1 MQPLNYNTMRNWL
14 VTIGNAKV
22 EEDKIT
28 YIPEKGK
35 RQDGTEFNY
44 VTIVSSNIDFEN
56 GNIKF
61 SVKTNDKL
69 ALAQVVLASDKGD
82 IYIGMNTMGL
92 LFGITKYDK
101 DNQRWENPDGAGYSV
116 TYIPEDTYNYSIDV
130 NGSVITLSVN
140 GIKIIE
146 TVHEIKKGQLKFY
159 MSGESEILISNIVVD
174 TKKAKAFVVMQFTE
188 EYNQLYTEVI
198 KPVCENFGLEVE
210 RADEFYTTTP
220 IIADVIRSITNSS
233 LIIAEITP
241 DNANVYYEVGYAHAI
256 NKPTILLCERK
267 KREKL
272 PFDISGFRTLFYE
285 DSISGKSTVEKN
297 LKKFLENI
305 KL

>member
-1 MQPLNYNTMRNWL
+1 MENWL
-14 VTIGNAKV
+14 VTVGNAKF
-22 EEDKIT
+22 EDGKII
-28 YIPEKGK
+28 YIPQKGK
-35 RQDGTEFNY
+35 REDGTEFNY
-44 VTIVSSNIDFEN
+44 ISIVSSNIEFEN
-56 GNIKF
+56 GKINF
-61 SVKTNDKL
+61 SVQTKDKL
-69 ALAQVVLASDKGD
+69 ALAQLVLSSEKGGS
-82 IYIGMNTMGL
+82 INIGMNTMGV
-92 LFGITKYDK
+92 LFGVTKYDK
-101 DNQRWENPDGAGYSV
+101 DNQRYENPEGAGFYE
-116 TYIPEDTYNYSIDV
+116 TYIPENIYNYTVEV
-130 NGSVITLSVN
+130 NGSVITLFVN
-140 GIKIIE
+140 GIKITESIQD
-146 TVHEIKKGQLKFY
+146 VKRGQIKFY
-159 MSGESEILISNIVVD
+159 LSGESEIVISNMQVN
-174 TKKAKAFVVMQFTE
+174 TMKPKAFIVMQFTE
-188 EYNQLYTEVI
+188 EYNQLYKEVI

-220 IIADVIRSITNSS
+220 IIADVIRSIVNSS

-305 KL
+305 NM

>member
-1 MQPLNYNTMRNWL
+1 MENWL
-14 VTIGNAKV
+14 VTTGNARL
-22 EEDKIT
+22 ENGKIM
-28 YIPEKGK
+28 YIPQKGK
-35 RQDGTEFNY
+35 REDGTEFNY
-44 VTIVSSNIDFEN
+44 IAIISSNIEFEN
-56 GNIKF
+56 GKINF
-61 SVKTNDKL
+61 SIQTADKL
-69 ALAQVVLASDKGD
+69 ALAQVVLASERGGN
-82 IYIGMNTMGL
+82 INIGMNAMGL

-101 DNQRWENPDGAGYSV
+101 ENQRYENPEGAGYYE
-116 TYIPEDTYNYSIDV
+116 TYVPQNIYNYSVEV

-140 GIKIIE
+140 GIKIAESIQD
-146 TVHEIKKGQLKFY
+146 VKKGQVKFY
-159 MSGESEILISNIVVD
+159 LSGESEIVVSNIEVI
-174 TKKAKAFVVMQFTE
+174 TKKPKAFIVMQFTE

-198 KPVCENFGLEVE
+198 KPVCESFGLEVE

-220 IIADVIRSITNSS
+220 IISDVIRSIVNSS
-233 LIIAEITP
+233 IIIAEITP

-305 KL
+305 NM

>member
-1 MQPLNYNTMRNWL
+1 MENWL
-14 VTIGNAKV
+14 VTIGKAKI
-22 EEDKIT
+22 EDNQIT
-28 YIPEKGK
+28 YLPEKGK
-35 RQDGTEFNY
+35 RQDGTEYNY
-44 VTIVSSNIDFEN
+44 TTIVSSNIEFEN
-56 GNIKF
+56 GTVKF
-61 SVKTNDKL
+61 SVKTSDKL
-69 ALAQVVLASDKGD
+69 ALAQVVLSSDKGD
-82 IYIGMNTMGL
+82 VNIGMNTMGVL
-92 LFGITKYDK
+92 YGITKYDK
-101 DNQRWENPDGAGYSV
+101 DNQRWENPDGAGYYE
-116 TYIPEDTYNYSIDV
+116 TYIPENVYQYKIEV
-130 NGSVITLSVN
+130 NGSVITLFVN
-140 GIKIIE
+140 DIKITE
-146 TVHEIKKGQLKFY
+146 TVQEIKRGQIKFY
-159 MSGESEILISNIVVD
+159 MSGESEIIISDIEVI

-220 IIADVIRSITNSS
+220 IIADVIRSIVNSS
-233 LIIAEITP
+233 IVIAEITP

-305 KL
+305 II

>member
-1 MQPLNYNTMRNWL
+1 MENWL
-14 VTIGNAKV
+14 VTTGNAKL
-22 EEDKIT
+22 ENGKIM
-28 YIPEKGK
+28 YIPQKGK
-35 RQDGTEFNY
+35 REDGTEFNY
-44 VTIVSSNIDFEN
+44 IAIISSNIEFEN
-56 GNIKF
+56 GKINF
-61 SVKTNDKL
+61 SIQTADKL
-69 ALAQVVLASDKGD
+69 ALAQVVLASERGGS
-82 IYIGMNTMGL
+82 INIGMNAMGL

-101 DNQRWENPDGAGYSV
+101 ENQRYENPEGAGYYE
-116 TYIPEDTYNYSIDV
+116 TYVPQNIYNYSVEV

-140 GIKIIE
+140 GIKIAESIQD
-146 TVHEIKKGQLKFY
+146 VKKGQVKFY
-159 MSGESEILISNIVVD
+159 LSGESEIVVSNIEVI
-174 TKKAKAFVVMQFTE
+174 TKKPKAFIVMQFTE

-198 KPVCENFGLEVE
+198 KPVCESFGLEVE

-220 IIADVIRSITNSS
+220 IISDVIRSIVNSS
-233 LIIAEITP
+233 IIIAEITP

-305 KL
+305 NM